1 MYVEKMDKEVI
12 EYCEHLDTI
21 HKSMVRIHDD
31 LLCMMQ
37 VTNLMPDT
45 GLNYEYYE
53 ILEKLYNSCKSAM
66 ADMIKVDKPWQYG
79 LYKLE
84 R

>member
-12 EYCEHLDTI
+12 EYCEYIDAI
-21 HKSMVRIHDD
+21 HKKMVRIHDD
-31 LLCMMQ
+31 LLCMMR
-37 VTNLMPDT
+37 VTDLMPDT
-45 GLNYEYYE
+45 GLKWKYYE

-66 ADMIKVDKPWQYG
+66 ADMIEVDKPWQYG

>member
-1 MYVEKMDKEVI
+1 MYVEKMDKKVI
-12 EYCEHLDTI
+12 EYCEYIDTI
-21 HKSMVRIHDD
+21 HKKMVHIHDD

-37 VTNLMPDT
+37 VTDLMPDT
-45 GLNYEYYE
+45 GLNWEYYE

-66 ADMIKVDKPWQYG
+66 ADMIEVDKPWQYG

>member
-1 MYVEKMDKEVI
+1 MYIEKMDKEVI
-12 EYCEHLDTI
+12 EYCEYIDII
-21 HKSMVRIHDD
+21 HKKMVRIHDD

-45 GLNYEYYE
+45 GLNWEYYE

-66 ADMIKVDKPWQYG
+66 TDMIEVDKPWQYG

>member
-1 MYVEKMDKEVI
+1 MYTEKMDKEVI
-12 EYCEHLDTI
+12 EYCERIDTI

-31 LLCMMQ
+31 LLRMMQ

-66 ADMIKVDKPWQYG
+66 ADMIEVAIPWQYG